1 MSRFDLI
8 SKAAA
13 GAVLAVTAFLAGTHL
28 VEAWPEYK
36 SEPVQVYKNPYE
48 HIVLTAS
55 SAIVYDPEGNQV
67 LFAKNPSAPLPL
79 ASITKVMTALV
90 ASEVEDAS
98 KKYVEIKA
106 DALATEGDS
115 GLNRDEL
122 WSLSKLIDFTL
133 VSSSNDGAA
142 AIAALTGNESSFVGL
157 MNESAAKLGLTQ
169 TRFYNPTG
177 LDIAPGQAGAYGSA
191 FDVARLFAYVLKNHP
206 SALSATAMS
215 HLAVTSDSN
224 LNHLAVNTND
234 LAGRLPGLF
243 ASKTGYTDTA
253 GGNLVVAVDSGL
265 NQPIIIVVLGSTE
278 EARFADV
285 AALAKAASEDY
296 QR

>member
-1 MSRFDLI
+1 MTRLELI

-13 GAVLAVTAFLAGTHL
+13 GAVLAVTAFLAGSHL
-28 VEAWPEYK
+28 VAAWPASV

-48 HIVLTAS
+48 HLALTAKA
-55 SAIVYDPEGNQV
+55 AIVYDPEGNQV
-67 LFAKNPSAPLPL
+67 LFSKNISEPLPL

-90 ASEVEDAS
+90 ASELDDAS
-98 KKYVEIKA
+98 QKYVSIQAE
-106 DALATEGDS
+106 ALATEGDS

-142 AIAALTGNESSFVGL
+142 AIAALSGNEPSFVNL
-157 MNESAAKLGLTQ
+157 MNESAGKLGLTQ

-177 LDIAPGQAGAYGSA
+177 LDMAPGQAGAYGSA

-206 SALSATAMS
+206 AALNATALS

-243 ASKTGYTDTA
+243 ASKTGYTEAA
-253 GGNLVVAVDSGL
+253 GGNLAVAVDSGL

-278 EARFADV
+278 EARFTDV